1 MTRFLHANRRP
12 LRLKTL
18 QDKAFRITV
27 NGESIA
33 IATVGQAYD
42 FITRLSTAEWAEFR
56 TLHED
61 ACAAL
66 EAAAGNAMLSRKA
79 TDALRALFARTKL
92 L

>member
-1 MTRFLHANRRP
+1 MDKVSDSVT
-12 LRLKTL
+12 KL
-18 QDKAFRITV
+18 QATFRITV
-27 NGESIA
+27 NGESVA

-42 FITRLSTAEWAEFR
+42 FITRLSTVEWVECRA
-56 TLHED
+56 LHEE
-61 ACAAL
+61 ARIAL

>member
-1 MTRFLHANRRP
+1 MDNVSDSVT
-12 LRLKTL
+12 KL
-18 QDKAFRITV
+18 QATFRITV
-27 NGESIA
+27 NGESVA

-42 FITRLSTAEWAEFR
+42 FITRLSTVEWVECRA
-56 TLHED
+56 LHEE
-61 ACAAL
+61 ARTAL

>member
-1 MTRFLHANRRP
+1 MDKVSDSATK
-12 LRLKTL
+12 LRAT
-18 QDKAFRITV
+18 FRIKV
-27 NGESIA
+27 NGEAVA

-42 FITRLSTAEWAEFR
+42 FITRLSTAEWVEFH

-79 TDALRALFARTKL
+79 TDALRALLARTKL

>member
-1 MTRFLHANRRP
+1 MDKVSDSVT
-12 LRLKTL
+12 KL
-18 QDKAFRITV
+18 QATFRITV
-27 NGESIA
+27 NGESVA

-42 FITRLSTAEWAEFR
+42 FITRLSTVEWVEFR
-56 TLHED
+56 ALHEE
-61 ACAAL
+61 ARVAL

>member
-1 MTRFLHANRRP
+1 MDKVSDSVT
-12 LRLKTL
+12 KL
-18 QDKAFRITV
+18 QATFRITV
-27 NGESIA
+27 NGESVA

-42 FITRLSTAEWAEFR
+42 FITRLSTVEWVEFR
-56 TLHED
+56 ALHEE
-61 ACAAL
+61 ARLAL

>member
-1 MTRFLHANRRP
+1 MDKVSNSVT
-12 LRLKTL
+12 KL
-18 QDKAFRITV
+18 QATFRITL
-27 NGESIA
+27 NGESVA

-42 FITRLSTAEWAEFR
+42 FITRLSTAEWVEFS

>member
-1 MTRFLHANRRP
+1 MDKVSDSIT
-12 LRLKTL
+12 KL
-18 QDKAFRITV
+18 QATFRITV
-27 NGESIA
+27 NGESVA

-42 FITRLSTAEWAEFR
+42 FITRLRTAEWVEFR
-56 TLHED
+56 MLHED

-79 TDALRALFARTKL
+79 TDALRALFAQTKL

>member
-1 MTRFLHANRRP
+1 MDKVSDSIT
-12 LRLKTL
+12 KL
-18 QDKAFRITV
+18 QATFRITV
-27 NGESIA
+27 NGESVA

-42 FITRLSTAEWAEFR
+42 FITRLSTAEWVEFR

-79 TDALRALFARTKL
+79 TDALRALFARTNL